1 MELQRQQCQLLTAPA
16 RRCRGHGGVLV
27 EVERALDPSKQLG
40 GVQVIAKPCVSL
52 SCAQGAWENGRETLG
67 VVLSSSGAPSEQPL
81 PGSL

>member
-1 MELQRQQCQLLTAPA
+1 MELKRQERQLLTAPA

-27 EVERALDPSKQLG
+27 EVERALNSPEQLG